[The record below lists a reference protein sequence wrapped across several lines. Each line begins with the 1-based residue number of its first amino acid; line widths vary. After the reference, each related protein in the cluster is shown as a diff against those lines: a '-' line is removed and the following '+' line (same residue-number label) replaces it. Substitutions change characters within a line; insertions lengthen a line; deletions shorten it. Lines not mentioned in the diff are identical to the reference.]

1 MGPPPNAPPAPEA
14 IVWPSPGGSH
24 PQPGHVLSRSG
35 SGPLS
40 EAERRGSRRR
50 RRGSSEAAAK
60 RPAAKPPLTS
70 EEARQQAQ
78 AEGLTLLVT
87 NSKYNSTTGYF
98 GVSLNKQSG
107 RAKPFHAQVK
117 RGEKQVYL
125 GSFATAEEAALCVAR
140 SPEGQEAAKRT
151 ESRTAEKRPVAA
163 AVRAS
168 EEEARQVAAKVESC
182 RAAEDDVRAML
193 AMAMEVSEEVS
204 EEVRQH
210 AEAQYD
216 TGGDEAGE
224 VLAVLMEAYDA
235 TL

>member
-1 MGPPPNAPPAPEA
+1 MGSPPALVHAPEA
-14 IVWPSPGGSH
+14 IVWPSPGGSL
-24 PQPGHVLSRSG
+24 PQNGHVLSRSG

-40 EAERRGSRRR
+40 QAERRGSRRR
-50 RRGSSEAAAK
+50 RGSNEAAAK

-216 TGGDEAGE
+216 TGGDEAEE

>member
-1 MGPPPNAPPAPEA
+1 MGSPPALVHAPEA
-14 IVWPSPGGSH
+14 IVWPSPGGSL
-24 PQPGHVLSRSG
+24 PQNGHVLSRSG

-40 EAERRGSRRR
+40 QAERRGSRRR
-50 RRGSSEAAAK
+50 RGSNEAAAK

-117 RGEKQVYL
+117 RGEKQV
-125 GSFATAEEAALCVAR
+125 TAEEAALCVAR